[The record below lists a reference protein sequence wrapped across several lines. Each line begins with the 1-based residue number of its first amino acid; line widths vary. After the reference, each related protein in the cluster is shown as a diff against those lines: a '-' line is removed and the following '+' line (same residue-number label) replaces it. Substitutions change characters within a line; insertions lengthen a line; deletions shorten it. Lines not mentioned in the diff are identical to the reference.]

1 MFDAGW
7 IRAQN
12 QMDYPFSL
20 GDALA
25 HKFGYRDLD
34 PAEALDRYAT
44 DAAKFSLL
52 DAGLLDGPCCRL
64 LAVNGME
71 DSIFPIEDSFI
82 VTTRGVNKDL
92 IARANK
98 GHMGNPGGEEV
109 VYEWLRQRLAG
120 AP

>member
-1 MFDAGW
+1 
-7 IRAQN
+7 
-12 QMDYPFSL
+12 MDYPFAL

-25 HKFGYRDLD
+25 YKFGYRDGD
-34 PAEALDRYAT
+34 SKAAVDRYAA
-44 DAAKFSLL
+44 DAATFSLL
-52 DAGLLDGPCCRL
+52 NAGVLDAPSCRL

-82 VTTRGVNKDL
+82 VTTRGTNKDL